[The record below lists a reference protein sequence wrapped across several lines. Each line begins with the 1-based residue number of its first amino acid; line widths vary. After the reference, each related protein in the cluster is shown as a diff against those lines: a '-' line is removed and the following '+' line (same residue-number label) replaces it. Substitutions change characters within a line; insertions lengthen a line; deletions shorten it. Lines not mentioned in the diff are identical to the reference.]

1 MSKNTRRTGG
11 RPAQTRIVEVLADPE
26 GNRAQRRAAA
36 KIARMRPEDVAKLPH
51 LAEQPPEPRWTRHA
65 SRSNGR

>member
-1 MSKNTRRTGG
+1 M
-11 RPAQTRIVEVLADPE
+11 TRIVQVLADPG

-36 KIARMRPEDVAKLPH
+36 KVARMRPQDVAKLPH
-51 LAEQPPEPRWTRHA
+51 ADGQQPEPRWTRHA